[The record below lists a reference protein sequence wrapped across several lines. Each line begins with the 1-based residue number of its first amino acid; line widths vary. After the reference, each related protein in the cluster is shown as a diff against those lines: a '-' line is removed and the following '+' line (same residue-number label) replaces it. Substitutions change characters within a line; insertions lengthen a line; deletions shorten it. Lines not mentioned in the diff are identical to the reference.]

1 MDVVAGCI
9 LGALPPHHAPAAQGV
24 THHAGAYTR
33 ISAERKRLLWDRG
46 CIQGLFRGCLG
57 CVKGHYVVFRVY
69 FVSETAQV
77 ELKSG
82 RV

>member
-1 MDVVAGCI
+1 MFRGVIGRC
-9 LGALPPHHAPAAQGV
+9 QGV
-24 THHAGAYTR
+24 LR
-33 ISAERKRLLWDRG
+33 S
-46 CIQGLFRGCLG
+46 FRG
-57 CVKGHYVVFRVY
+57 VFRVY

>member
-1 MDVVAGCI
+1 
-9 LGALPPHHAPAAQGV
+9 
-24 THHAGAYTR
+24 
-33 ISAERKRLLWDRG
+33 
-46 CIQGLFRGCLG
+46 LFRGVYEVSG
-57 CVKGHYVVFRVY
+57 GIKEYQGVFRVY